1 MTNRKKPV
9 IGILGLTRRTDP
21 GIFVSGEHVFTGSA
35 SVRAVQM
42 NGGVPVVIPAA
53 MVAEDVEAAVSF
65 CDGILFPGGED
76 MTPWYYDEEPLPVI
90 GVFRP
95 EIDDAW
101 LKAGRFALENKI
113 PMLGICKGH
122 QTLNVLMG
130 GSLYQDLS
138 LQEGER
144 IQHMQ
149 KLNRTYLTHHVEVEA
164 DTRLASIFGPG
175 RIKTNSMHHQAV
187 KRPGEGLKISARACD
202 GTIEGLEDEEG
213 LIMGVQWHP
222 EDLVDSA
229 PVMNKLFADL
239 VERALQ
245 FKQINKNGIKRN
257 PLNNL
262 S

>member
-1 MTNRKKPV
+1 M

-21 GIFVSGEHVFTGSA
+21 GLYVSGEHVFTGSTN
-35 SVRAVQM
+35 VRAIQI
-42 NGGVPVVIPAA
+42 NGGVPVLIPAA
-53 MVAEDVEAAVSF
+53 SVAEDAEAALSF
-65 CDGILFPGGED
+65 CDGLLFPGGED

-101 LKAGRFALENKI
+101 LKAGRYALKKRI

-138 LQEGER
+138 LQGGEQ
-144 IQHMQ
+144 IQHLQ
-149 KLNRTYLTHHVEVEA
+149 KLNRSYLTHHVKVEEG
-164 DTRLASIFGPG
+164 TRLAGLFGAG
-175 RIKTNSMHHQAV
+175 KLKTNSMHHQAV
-187 KRPGEGLKISARACD
+187 KKLGEGLKISARACD
-202 GTIEGLEDEEG
+202 GTVEGIEDEEG

-229 PVMNKLFADL
+229 PEMNKLFADL
-239 VERALQ
+239 VERALGRQ
-245 FKQINKNGIKRN
+245 RMC
-257 PLNNL
+257 
-262 S
+262 